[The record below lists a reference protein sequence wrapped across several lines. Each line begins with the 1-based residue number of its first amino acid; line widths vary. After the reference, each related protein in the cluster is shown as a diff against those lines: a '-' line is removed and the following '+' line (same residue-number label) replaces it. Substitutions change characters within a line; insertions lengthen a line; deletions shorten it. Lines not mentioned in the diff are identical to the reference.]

1 MPPFPLRKI
10 NLTPS
15 KLARTSLVLT
25 FILVGS
31 VSCDS
36 ATNPPNLTPTLSA
49 GQIEDATAGAMGLS
63 TSLARLTQ
71 ASAATGTAEVVQST
85 QVVQTAEAGT
95 ATVEAQTAGTATVV
109 AKATAQAVLDAK
121 FGWPTLIKESF
132 TDNQLGWPIGLKQD
146 HSLAVT
152 STLADGTYQW
162 TSTVT
167 NGNSYFN
174 LIPTNGPV
182 LTNFYALVT
191 VKFTAGNDDGQSAYG
206 LTFRQVGDDYGFFG
220 ILKSGGFRALEVHH
234 TGIYQSEV
242 GTSAAINTAPGQTN
256 RIGVVGIGPN
266 YVFLVNDKPVAQLN
280 ADFEPGQLGLGI
292 DAGSKASEAQIEF
305 SDFEVRKP

>member
-1 MPPFPLRKI
+1 MQSLPLRKV
-10 NLTPS
+10 NRTPS
-15 KLARTSLVLT
+15 QLAQNALVLA
-25 FILVGS
+25 LVLIGS
-31 VSCDS
+31 VSCGS
-36 ATNPPNLTPTLSA
+36 GRNPPNLPPTLSA
-49 GQIEDATAGAMGLS
+49 GQSEDATAGAMGLS

-95 ATVEAQTAGTATVV
+95 ATVEAQAAGTATVV

-121 FGWPTLIKESF
+121 FGWPTLIKDTF
-132 TDNQLGWPIGLKQD
+132 ADNQLGWPMGLKQD

-152 STLADGTYQW
+152 SALADGTYQW
-162 TSTVT
+162 TTTVT

-206 LTFRQVGDDYGFFG
+206 LTFRQVADDYGFFG
-220 ILKSGGFRALEVHH
+220 ILKSGGFRALEVHN
-234 TGIYQSEV
+234 TGIYQTEA
-242 GTSAAINTAPGQTN
+242 GTSAAINTGPGQTN

-280 ADFEPGQLGLGI
+280 AGFEPGQLGLGI
-292 DAGSKASEAQIEF
+292 DAGTKASKAQVEF
-305 SDFEVRKP
+305 SDFEVRMP